1 MRFWNVAIIGP
12 ADSSYSGA
20 ELILEIDFPN
30 EILLTIPKIYIKK
43 FDRHIIKELTIKK
56 IWYSWAVMTKD
67 FGWSPA
73 MKVKTMIEGVL
84 KFLEDPSREEDS
96 LKRITDSISKEN
108 PVFSKEASELTIE
121 HQVEELK

>member
-20 ELILEIDFPN
+20 ELILEIDFTKEYPY
-30 EILLTIPKIYIKK
+30 TVPRIYIKK
-43 FDRHIIKELTIKK
+43 FDRDIIKELTIKK

-73 MKVKTMIEGVL
+73 M
-84 KFLEDPSREEDS
+84 
-96 LKRITDSISKEN
+96 
-108 PVFSKEASELTIE
+108 
-121 HQVEELK
+121 

>member
-1 MRFWNVAIIGP
+1 M
-12 ADSSYSGA
+12 
-20 ELILEIDFPN
+20 
-30 EILLTIPKIYIKK
+30 YIKK
-43 FDRHIIKELTIKK
+43 FDRDIIKELTIKK
-56 IWYSWAVMTKD
+56 IWYSWAVLTKD
-67 FGWSPA
+67 WSPA